1 MRKTIKADKSRKILK
16 EEFLNDNALLES
28 TMEDNRDILVVV
40 RFVEG
45 PSSGIKEH
53 ILTKMNVYDYMS
65 EYNNLVKKSKDSSTI
80 AIFNKTEEG
89 YQLNR
94 VYDVNK
100 HEFAL
105 EEFIDIVY
113 EDKFPELAL
122 DKHLILKGVN

>member
-16 EEFLNDNALLES
+16 EEFINDNSLLEL
-28 TMEDNRDILVVV
+28 TMEDNRDILVGV

-45 PSSGIKEH
+45 ACSGIKEH
-53 ILTKMNVYDYMS
+53 ILMRMSVYDYMS

-80 AIFNKTEEG
+80 AIFKKTDDG

-94 VYDVNK
+94 VYDAEK

-122 DKHLILKGVN
+122 DKHLVLKGTN